1 MSIAPTPAGERSV
14 SAVPAVTAPLVGAD
28 GSGHC
33 LNGTEHDAVGGAT
46 RGAYGDAPR
55 AGAGQR
61 TIVALLAAVPV
72 LAGGFAVVRLWS
84 HGIGWLDLILASVMY
99 LVTGLGVTV
108 GFHRLLTHRSFRP
121 SRWLKVV
128 LAVAGTMAIQGSVI
142 SWVSQHRRHHV
153 FSDRTG
159 DPHSPVRPPGAGLVE
174 RARGLWHAHTGWLFR
189 RNPVDAERWSA
200 DLLADKDIRLVSAM
214 TPVVMAASLLIPFVV
229 GWAATGTLVGGL
241 LALLWAGLVRIL
253 LLHHATW
260 SINSICHAF
269 GRQPFRTRDQS
280 RDVAALALVS
290 FGESWHNAH
299 HAFPNLARHGV
310 GPGQIDMSAA
320 VIRIFERL
328 GWATD
333 VCWPTPELLARRR
346 VVPLS
351 C

>member
-1 MSIAPTPAGERSV
+1 MSIVPTPTDDRGASV
-14 SAVPAVTAPLVGAD
+14 VSTVSVLPAGAD
-28 GSGHC
+28 AGDLCSDGAADGAG
-33 LNGTEHDAVGGAT
+33 GTA
-46 RGAYGDAPR
+46 RGTYGDAPR

-84 HGIGWLDLILASVMY
+84 HGIGWLDLVLASVMY

-121 SRWLKVV
+121 NRWLKVV

-159 DPHSPVRPPGAGLVE
+159 DPHSPVRPPGAGLAE

-214 TPVVMAASLLIPFVV
+214 TPLVMAASLLIPFVI
-229 GWAATGTLVGGL
+229 GWSVTGTLAGGF
-241 LALLWAGLVRIL
+241 LALVWAGLVRIL

-269 GRQPFRTRDQS
+269 GKQTFRTRDQS

-351 C
+351 R